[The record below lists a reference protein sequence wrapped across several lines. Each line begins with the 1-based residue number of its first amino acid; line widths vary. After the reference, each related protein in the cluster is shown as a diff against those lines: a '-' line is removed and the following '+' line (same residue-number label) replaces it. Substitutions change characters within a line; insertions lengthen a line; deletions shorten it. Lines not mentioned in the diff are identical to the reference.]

1 MLRKIKNIIPQE
13 FHTRA
18 FIVAITVLL
27 RAILNFFG
35 IAMLVPLL
43 MLILDFEALQSNH
56 IVRYVYD
63 FLGCKNHSQF
73 VIATA
78 LAIVGFIALKN
89 MMNLWLY
96 KYERNFTYDLYGN
109 LSRRLF
115 VDYYRRGLLFVSE
128 RNSTELSRN
137 VNIVCLNF
145 VIGVLK
151 PAAAIV
157 GEIIPFA
164 LIIVAII
171 FYDPTASLLLALTF
185 VPAVWIYYSFVK
197 ERLLKYGAEEN
208 QAQREKF
215 RNVAESFRGYT
226 DVEISNA
233 FPQIISSFNRAT
245 DRLVAM
251 RKRDATLSTIPQGI
265 TETSLAAGM
274 AALIIIGAFMPER
287 KIGLVFGLFAVA
299 AVRLLPSIRNI
310 LTSLTAI
317 RYNLHTIDTLS
328 DISNDK
334 MEIDNSSERIHL
346 HQQMEVRNISFRYTE
361 NAQSVIENFSLTIK
375 QGERIGIRGASGA
388 GKSTL
393 MNLLLGLYAPDKGE
407 ILIDG
412 IKLDQ
417 ATRRKWQNSVGY
429 VPQSVFLLDSTLL
442 ENIALGVPSEK
453 IDRERVMEVL
463 KMASLAEFVERLP
476 DGLDSSIGEAGCR
489 VSGGE
494 RQRIGIARA
503 LYKRPDILFFDEA
516 TSSLDRTTEQS
527 INSSIEELSRNN
539 QNITIVA
546 IAHRETSLEYCDRII
561 NIEKL

>member
-1 MLRKIKNIIPQE
+1 MFRKIANIIPKK
-13 FHTRA
+13 FHPRA
-18 FIVAITVLL
+18 LGVAVTVLL

-43 MLILDFEALQSNH
+43 MLILDANALQSNQ
-56 IVRYVYD
+56 IAKNIYEA
-63 FLGCKNHSQF
+63 LGCKSHTHF
-73 VIATA
+73 VIVSAV
-78 LAIVGFIALKN
+78 AIVGFIVLKN
-89 MMNLWLY
+89 AINLWLY

-109 LSRRLF
+109 LSRRLYM
-115 VDYYRRGLLFVSE
+115 DYYHRGLLFVADH
-128 RNSTELSRN
+128 NSTELSRN

-164 LIIVAII
+164 LIIIAII
-171 FYDPTASLLLALTF
+171 FYDPTASILLALTF

-197 ERLLKYGAEEN
+197 ERLLQYGKEEN
-208 QAQREKF
+208 EAQREKF
-215 RNVAESFRGYT
+215 RNVAESFRGYA

-233 FPQIISSFNRAT
+233 FPQIVSSFEAAT
-245 DRLVAM
+245 ERLVAM

-265 TETSLAAGM
+265 TESSLAAGM
-274 AALIIIGAFMPER
+274 AALIIVGAFMPER

-299 AVRLLPSIRNI
+299 AVRLLPSVRNI

-328 DISNDK
+328 TISDQTHT
-334 MEIDNSSERIHL
+334 IDNNTERIHL
-346 HQQMEVRNISFRYTE
+346 RKEMDIRNISFSYGE
-361 NAQSVIENFSLTIK
+361 NKKEVLNDFSLTIK
-375 QGERIGIRGASGA
+375 QGERLGIRGSSGA

-393 MNLLLGLYAPDKGE
+393 MNLMLGLYTPNKGE

-412 IKLDQ
+412 VKLE
-417 ATRRKWQNSVGY
+417 ASTRRMWQNSVGY

-442 ENIALGVPSEK
+442 ENIALGVKPEQ
-453 IDRERVMEVL
+453 IDRQRVMEVIE
-463 KMASLAEFVERLP
+463 MASLTEFVEQLP
-476 DGLDSSIGEAGCR
+476 DGLNSRIGEAGCR

-503 LYKRPDILFFDEA
+503 LYKNPDILFFDEA

-527 INSSIEELSRNN
+527 INTSIEELSKRNS
-539 QNITIVA
+539 NITIVA
-546 IAHRETSLEYCDRII
+546 IAHRDSSLEFCDRII

>member
-56 IVRYVYD
+56 IVRYIYD
-63 FLGCKNHSQF
+63 FLGCKSHSQF

-328 DISNDK
+328 DISNDT

-361 NAQSVIENFSLTIK
+361 NAQRVIENFSLTIK
-375 QGERIGIRGASGA
+375 QGERIGLRGASGA

-417 ATRRKWQNSVGY
+417 TTRRKWQNSVGY

-442 ENIALGVPSEK
+442 ENIALGVPSEE

-463 KMASLAEFVERLP
+463 KMASLTEFVERLP
-476 DGLDSSIGEAGCR
+476 YGLDSSIGEAGCR

-539 QNITIVA
+539 RNITIVA

>member
-63 FLGCKNHSQF
+63 FLGCKSHSQF

-265 TETSLAAGM
+265 TETTLAAGM

-361 NAQSVIENFSLTIK
+361 NAQRVIEDFSLTIK

-393 MNLLLGLYAPDKGE
+393 MNLLLGLYAPYKGE

-417 ATRRKWQNSVGY
+417 TTRRKWQNSVGY

-442 ENIALGVPSEK
+442 ENIALGVPSEE
-453 IDRERVMEVL
+453 IDRKRVMEVL
-463 KMASLAEFVERLP
+463 KMASLTEFVERLP

-527 INSSIEELSRNN
+527 INFSIEELSRNN
-539 QNITIVA
+539 RNITIVA

>member
-18 FIVAITVLL
+18 FVVAITVLL

-63 FLGCKNHSQF
+63 FLGCKSHSQF

-208 QAQREKF
+208 QVQREKF

-328 DISNDK
+328 DISNDT

-361 NAQSVIENFSLTIK
+361 NAQRVIENFSLTIK

-417 ATRRKWQNSVGY
+417 TTRRKWQNSVGY

-442 ENIALGVPSEK
+442 ENIALGVPSEE

-463 KMASLAEFVERLP
+463 KMASLTEFVERLP

-539 QNITIVA
+539 RNITIVA

>member
-18 FIVAITVLL
+18 FVVAITVLL

-361 NAQSVIENFSLTIK
+361 NAQSVIEDFSLTIR

-417 ATRRKWQNSVGY
+417 TTRRKWQNSVGY

-442 ENIALGVPSEK
+442 ENIALGVPSEE

-463 KMASLAEFVERLP
+463 KMASLTEFVERLP

-539 QNITIVA
+539 RNITIVA